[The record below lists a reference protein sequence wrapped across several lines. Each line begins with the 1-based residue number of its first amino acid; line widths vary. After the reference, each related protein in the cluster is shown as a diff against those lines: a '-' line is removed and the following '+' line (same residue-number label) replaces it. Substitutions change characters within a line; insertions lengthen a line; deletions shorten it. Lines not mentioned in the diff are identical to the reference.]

1 MDIKSSALDELFNLI
16 PVIVPGWITP
26 VKPANLAD
34 GGIPKSLYDDQPRGL
49 ECLIDPFREMQ
60 RHSWPLEAWD
70 RVDLYVNDNPVPVA
84 GDTVQPGEEGN
95 RMPLYIPHGRLIH
108 GVNRL
113 YYIVTRP
120 SDNSSRPSR
129 DLFVLYHLRAPGEPA
144 PEGLDLVIP
153 PDVVRDGVS
162 AERAAQG
169 VEFGFTYSHQ
179 RNYDRIEFLLGEIT
193 VPVDVIDAS
202 TPVVKTLFTETFQQA
217 GDNANTLIQYRVTD
231 QLGNSNQSPTKRLDI
246 HLGRAQ
252 LPKPIPREVLSEAGD
267 DPSVIDLGK
276 LGANPLS
283 LIILTDAP
291 DFMPGDMITA
301 TYLTK
306 VTGQPD
312 DSFPVTGTVEV
323 DGVGQKIPCVV
334 EVPNH
339 KVIPD
344 STVLVSYILS
354 RSGTTVGESKTAT
367 ATVTN
372 ASDEHLPIDQSLME
386 LNGVEV
392 FLAEH
397 ITDPWTQTSNY
408 GPENQRRRTPDGGSA
423 PFEYSSADNTIATVS
438 ADGLV
443 TGLRNGRTLITVID
457 AHKKWASYEV
467 QVSNKYEIESRSGY
481 ATGVVLYT
489 WSLDQLNPVV
499 PRPSEITGLRE
510 AILRRF
516 PNKNEY
522 LYPIWNTANQLIYT
536 AGRVSGHD
544 PFPHNVGTL
553 TVHFVTAENILG
565 VATRTVFEL
574 GNAAGWGFRLRN
586 APQLDA
592 ATAEL
597 YSELVEA
604 SADLAVVTEN
614 QER

>member
-1 MDIKSSALDELFNLI
+1 MDTPSKTLANLV
-16 PVIVPGWITP
+16 PVMIPGWVTP
-26 VKPANLAD
+26 VKPVDLAH
-34 GGIPKSLYDDQPRGL
+34 GGIPKSLYDGQTRGL
-49 ECLIDPFREMQ
+49 ECLIDPLPEPDPQRRVWTMQ
-60 RHSWPLEAWD
+60 ADD
-70 RVDLYVNDNPVPVA
+70 RVDLYVNDESTPVA
-84 GDTVQPGEEGN
+84 GATIIKGEEN
-95 RMPLYIPHGRLIH
+95 DRIRLYVPHGRLIQ

-113 YYIVTRP
+113 HYKVTRP
-120 SDNSSRPSR
+120 SGGGEDSE
-129 DLFVLYHLRAPGEPA
+129 DLNVLYHLRAPGEPA

-153 PDVVRDGVS
+153 PDVISDGIS
-162 AERAAQG
+162 GERAAQG
-169 VEFGFTYSHQ
+169 VAFGFDYSYRRPFDHI
-179 RNYDRIEFLLGEIT
+179 RFLLGDTTDEWEIA
-193 VPVDVIDAS
+193 DAS
-202 TPVVKTLFTETFQQA
+202 VPEVKTYFTNFFQQA
-217 GDNANTLIQYRVTD
+217 GDNPNTLVEFVVLD
-231 QLGNSNQSPTKRLDI
+231 QLGNSNRSSIKYLDI
-246 HLGRAQ
+246 HLGRGQ
-252 LPKPIPREVLSEAGD
+252 LPKPIPREVLSEAND
-267 DPSVIDLGK
+267 DPSVIDLEK

-283 LIILTDAP
+283 LIILTDDP
-291 DFMPGDMITA
+291 VFWPGDTITA

-306 VTGQPD
+306 VTDQPD
-312 DSFPVTGTVEV
+312 DSFPVTGNVEV
-323 DGVGQKIPCVV
+323 DELGQKTPCVV
-334 EVPNH
+334 KVPND

-354 RSGTTVGESKTAT
+354 RNGTNVGESKTAT
-367 ATVTN
+367 ATVTG
-372 ASDEHLPIDQSLME
+372 ASDDHLPIDQSLME

-423 PFEYSSADNTIATVS
+423 PFGYSSADNTIATVS

-457 AHKKWASYEV
+457 ANKKWASYEV
-467 QVSNKYEIESRSGY
+467 RVSNKYEIESRSGY

-522 LYPIWNTANQLIYT
+522 LYPIWNTANQLIYA

-565 VATRTVFEL
+565 VATRPVFEL

-592 ATAEL
+592 ATTEL

-604 SADLAVVTEN
+604 SAELTVVPEN
-614 QER
+614 QEQ